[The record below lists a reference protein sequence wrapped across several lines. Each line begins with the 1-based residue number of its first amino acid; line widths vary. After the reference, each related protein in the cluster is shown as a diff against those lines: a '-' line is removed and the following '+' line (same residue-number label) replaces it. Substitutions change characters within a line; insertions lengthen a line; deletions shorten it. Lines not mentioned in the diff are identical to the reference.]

1 MSRQQRARVDHPIV
15 ASWSRPV
22 GYQKSQFMTSTV
34 APSPQPQQTFFS
46 HRPWYIP
53 VVDTDGRVW
62 VGSAAF
68 VKLLPSTDHLCS
80 LAVLL
85 HSLCTSRH
93 DFGSS
98 EQDRTDS
105 TIGPAEQQAAAAGI

>member
-1 MSRQQRARVDHPIV
+1 
-15 ASWSRPV
+15 
-22 GYQKSQFMTSTV
+22 MTSTV
-34 APSPQPQQTFFS
+34 AQTKLSRPQLHLHLNLNKRFS
-46 HRPWYIP
+46 HTIPRYIP
-53 VVDTDGRVW
+53 VVEKDGRVW
-62 VGSAAF
+62 VGSASF
-68 VKLLPSTDHLCS
+68 VKKLLPSTDHLCS

-85 HSLCTSRH
+85 HSLCASRH